1 MDMKLLFLTL
11 AVITL
16 AGCQNPMGLSKAEW
30 QALPPEQ
37 QAEYRRQQAIIDEQR
52 RREQAIINEQR
63 RQEQAALAAR
73 QQAEAAERA
82 RMEEMRLAALY
93 AHARYGDIVTVT
105 IEGGL
110 VNFSKHRVYEPVRFE
125 ILRGQR
131 KEIEFAQLGSPSTKI
146 FVPVRLSEDG
156 QTFYF
161 DEGARD
167 RIVLINANNVW
178 QVGKRYEGMAINDTS
193 SRSLASA
200 INIHLQYK
208 NFGARPQTPPQAPAP
223 PSPQRPT
230 PQRPAPGRP

>member
-1 MDMKLLFLTL
+1 MDIKFLTL
-11 AVITL
+11 IISVAVIT
-16 AGCQNPMGLSKAEW
+16 GCQSYPMGLSKTEW
-30 QALPPEQ
+30 EVLPPEQ
-37 QAEYRRQQAIIDEQR
+37 QAEYRRQQTLIDEER
-52 RREQAIINEQR
+52 RREQAVINEQR
-63 RQEQAALAAR
+63 RKEQAEIAAR

-110 VNFSKHRVYEPVRFE
+110 VNFSKHRAYEPVRFE

-146 FVPVRLSEDG
+146 LVPVRLSEDG

-167 RIVLINANNVW
+167 RLVLINAENAW
-178 QVGKRYEGMAINDTS
+178 QSGKRYEGMAIHDTS

-208 NFGARPQTPPQAPAP
+208 NFGNRPLPPQAPIQP
-223 PSPQRPT
+223 GQQRPV
-230 PQRPAPGRP
+230 PGKPLQR

>member
-1 MDMKLLFLTL
+1 MDMKLPMLALVLVTL
-11 AVITL
+11 V
-16 AGCQNPMGLSKAEW
+16 GCQSYPMGLSKVEW
-30 QALPPEQ
+30 EALPPEQ
-37 QAEYRRQQAIIDEQR
+37 QAEYRRQQSLIDEER

-63 RQEQAALAAR
+63 RKEQAALAEKQR
-73 QQAEAAERA
+73 LEAAERS
-82 RMEEMRLAALY
+82 RVEEMRLAALY

-110 VNFSKHRVYEPVRFE
+110 VNFSKHRAYEPVRFE

-131 KEIEFAQLGSPSTKI
+131 KDIEFVQLGSPSTKI
-146 FVPVRLSEDG
+146 LVPVRLSEDG

-167 RIVLINANNVW
+167 RLVFINADNVW
-178 QVGKRYEGMAINDTS
+178 QIGKRYEGLAIHDTS

-208 NFGARPQTPPQAPAP
+208 SFGNRPQPQPTTPP
-223 PSPQRPT
+223 PQRPV
-230 PQRPAPGRP
+230 PGKPLQRQ

>member
-37 QAEYRRQQAIIDEQR
+37 QAEYRRQQAVIDEQR

-63 RQEQAALAAR
+63 RQEQAALEAR
-73 QQAEAAERA
+73 QQAEAAQRA
-82 RMEEMRLAALY
+82 HMEEMRLAALY

-110 VNFSKHRVYEPVRFE
+110 VNFSKHRAYEPVRFE

-131 KEIEFAQLGSPSTKI
+131 KEIEFAQLGSSGTKI
-146 FVPVRLSEDG
+146 FVPVRLSDDG

-178 QVGKRYEGMAINDTS
+178 QTGKRYEGMAIHDTS

-208 NFGARPQTPPQAPAP
+208 NFGNRPVPQPQPPTPPPA
-223 PSPQRPT
+223 
-230 PQRPAPGRP
+230 GRPVPGKPLQRTP